1 MSESRWRLNNAS
13 VAYGATFTRDS
24 GSLYNLTNIS
34 GNTLTGTSSSPS
46 PQEGTRSY
54 GLANNLDK
62 ARISTVF
69 GVGHYID
76 FMIYMPTGAG
86 YTQPMVAYGS
96 FLDEGDLSYYWVG
109 LDTNNAIDL
118 AFYYTGFGGVYEQQ
132 SVSAPNAFPRDA
144 WFRLVLYVT
153 SGACISYAGIFRGDN
168 LLGTIANTA
177 ITGYDIGFIPYDTYF
192 NTNTNGG
199 TFYIDDVII
208 NDTVAPSRAVA
219 PSLVAY
225 GPSIRR

>member
-1 MSESRWRLNNAS
+1 
-13 VAYGATFTRDS
+13 
-24 GSLYNLTNIS
+24 
-34 GNTLTGTSSSPS
+34 
-46 PQEGTRSY
+46 
-54 GLANNLDK
+54 
-62 ARISTVF
+62 
-69 GVGHYID
+69 
-76 FMIYMPTGAG
+76 
-86 YTQPMVAYGS
+86 
-96 FLDEGDLSYYWVG
+96 
-109 LDTNNAIDL
+109 
-118 AFYYTGFGGVYEQQ
+118 
-132 SVSAPNAFPRDA
+132 VSAPNAFPGDA

-177 ITGYDIGFIPYDTYF
+177 ITGDDIGFIPYDTYF